1 MLKVLLVTISVVLT
15 VPGFFGTDLPATTI
29 AASVD
34 SATQAAPGTRDALKP
49 RNDEE
54 RAIADFFAHLRA
66 VGKPLQPGEV
76 AYPPAPDAGPPP
88 PPGVHVNPVDELRA
102 AVCRADLVATGEL
115 QESRVLF
122 NSGETYLI
130 TVYNFRVDVG
140 TRQPI
145 ATGTT
150 VRLALAGGEAM
161 LDGQKTVARQPFVIP
176 SDQPAIV
183 WMKRIPDTQV
193 YALASDASVVTFKDG
208 RPRSANPNYLR
219 LLQQPDT
226 LGNLWTAISNASA
239 SCKGR

>member
-1 MLKVLLVTISVVLT
+1 MLKVLLGTLSIVLT
-15 VPGFFGTDLPATTI
+15 APAFFGADSPATSI

-34 SATQAAPGTRDALKP
+34 SATQVASGSREALRP
-49 RNDEE
+49 RNNEE
-54 RAIADFFAHLRA
+54 RAIADFFARLRA

-76 AYPPAPDAGPPP
+76 AYPPALDAGPPP
-88 PPGVHVNPVDELRA
+88 PPGAYVNAVDEFRA

-115 QESRVLF
+115 QESRVFF
-122 NSGETYLI
+122 NSGETFLI

-150 VRLALAGGEAM
+150 VRIALAGGEAM
-161 LDGQKTVARQPFVIP
+161 LDGQKTIARQPFVIP

-183 WMKRIPDTQV
+183 WLKRIPDTQV
-193 YALASDASVVTFKDG
+193 YGLAADASVVTVEDG

-226 LGNLWTAISNASA
+226 LGNLWTAISNAAA